1 MVFAIELLLECRKG
15 IDIGENEWEYTPVE
29 EEGEPDLN
37 ATSLDLDSAD
47 SEN

>member
-15 IDIGENEWEYTPVE
+15 INIGENQWEYGPAE

-37 ATSLDLDSAD
+37 STNLDLDSAD
-47 SEN
+47 SES